1 MFSYHSTV
9 LISSQANYPLILTE
23 ASVCL
28 PALTAS
34 RSHSLGRAHSTRA
47 HSHYNELVL
56 FHLYLLPIVRPVL
69 LIQLFKRP
77 MTPSAV
83 EPSLNRCLYFSWN
96 LHKNHLSAI
105 KNSPELTVI
114 HVQHQNTYIFYS
126 SFGLECSK
134 APMTSCLIW
143 RPFKKS
149 SLMQVKFF
157 AITFF
162 PSLSFWRSTYIPAFI
177 PEST

>member
-9 LISSQANYPLILTE
+9 LISSQASYPLILTE

-34 RSHSLGRAHSTRA
+34 RSHSLGCAHSTRA

-69 LIQLFKRP
+69 LVQLFKRP

-83 EPSLNRCLYFSWN
+83 EPSLNRAVVWN
-96 LHKNHLSAI
+96 MHSPKAHYTQKRLHLF
-105 KNSPELTVI
+105 LTCGWRHGSDFADHI
-114 HVQHQNTYIFYS
+114 HSDVT
-126 SFGLECSK
+126 
-134 APMTSCLIW
+134 TSIL
-143 RPFKKS
+143 P
-149 SLMQVKFF
+149 LH
-157 AITFF
+157 T
-162 PSLSFWRSTYIPAFI
+162 
-177 PEST
+177 

>member
-9 LISSQANYPLILTE
+9 LISSQASYPLILTE
-23 ASVCL
+23 ASVFL

-34 RSHSLGRAHSTRA
+34 RSHSLGCAHSTRA

-83 EPSLNRCLYFSWN
+83 EPSLNNVALGMDLAMLDPEHF
-96 LHKNHLSAI
+96 HGDG
-105 KNSPELTVI
+105 SPG
-114 HVQHQNTYIFYS
+114 S
-126 SFGLECSK
+126 SQPWL
-134 APMTSCLIW
+134 
-143 RPFKKS
+143 
-149 SLMQVKFF
+149 
-157 AITFF
+157 
-162 PSLSFWRSTYIPAFI
+162 
-177 PEST
+177 